1 MKQGQQLAHRQNII
15 FLSVAFFVCIC
26 GLLVGCEKDTTHH
39 PKLASWNEDSANR
52 QAIITYVED
61 ITDKNSTNF
70 IPVERRIATLDFD
83 GTIIAEKST
92 WLELAVAV
100 YKIETEKSD
109 NEELV
114 KKKEELLSNLKKNPE
129 PANTR
134 ELIEYVTGKAFEG
147 VSQED
152 YIIYMHDFMQ
162 QNKNGFQD
170 LKYADSYY
178 KPMMELIDYLQENEF
193 TVYIVSGSERAA
205 MWGAAEGILNLP
217 RSQLIGGDMTLIVDD
232 KNAVVTAETKGHDI
246 LEPDDKLFRGMGFT
260 QHSAGNSKVFNIY
273 HQVGIRPVFACGNT
287 QDDFSML
294 NYAKYNPQ
302 YKGFAMLI
310 NHNDNEREFQ
320 YHTDKR
326 EKWDALAHQYGWNIV
341 SMKDDFKT
349 IFLKEAKKIQ

>member
-1 MKQGQQLAHRQNII
+1 MKQGQQTHRQNII
-15 FLSVAFFVCIC
+15 FLLVAFLACIC
-26 GLLVGCEKDTTHH
+26 GLFVGCGNETVNQPH
-39 PKLASWNEDSANR
+39 LASWNEDSANR
-52 QAIITYVED
+52 QAIIAYVEE
-61 ITDKNSTNF
+61 ITDKKKETF
-70 IPVERRIATLDFD
+70 IPVENRIATLDFD

-114 KKKEELLSNLKKNPE
+114 KKKDELLSNLRKNPE
-129 PANTR
+129 PENTR

-147 VSQED
+147 VPQEE
-152 YIIYMHDFMQ
+152 YITYMRDFMQ
-162 QNKNGFQD
+162 QDKKGFQD

-193 TVYIVSGSERAA
+193 TVYIISGSERAV
-205 MWGAAEGILNLP
+205 MWGAAEGVLDLP
-217 RSQLIGGDMTLIVDD
+217 RSQLIGGDMALIVDD

-246 LEPDDKLFRGMGFT
+246 LEPEDKLFRGMGFT

-273 HQVGIRPVFACGNT
+273 HQIGIRPVFACGNT

-294 NYAKYNPQ
+294 NYAKHNPDH
-302 YKGFAMLI
+302 KGFAMLI
-310 NHNDNEREFQ
+310 NHNDSEREFQ

-326 EKWDALAHQYGWNIV
+326 EAWDALAHQYGWNIV

-349 IFLKEAKKIQ
+349 IFLKETTKIQ